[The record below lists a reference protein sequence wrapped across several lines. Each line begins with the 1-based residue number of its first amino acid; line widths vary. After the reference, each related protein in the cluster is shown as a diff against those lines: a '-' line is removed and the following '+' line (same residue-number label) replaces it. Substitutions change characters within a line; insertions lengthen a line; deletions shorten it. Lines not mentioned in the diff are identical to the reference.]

1 MVKITGRL
9 TQILAEIILVLNIL
23 DWAKKGIDLG
33 VGEILLTSIDNEG
46 TRKGFDIK
54 LIESFSKFLKNQNIS
69 IPLIVS
75 GGMGKLED
83 LNDLYNIEFIDTV
96 AIADLLHYKRKSIQQ
111 IKSYA
116 NDIGFEI
123 RKV

>member
-1 MVKITGRL
+1 M
-9 TQILAEIILVLNIL
+9 
-23 DWAKKGIDLG
+23 
-33 VGEILLTSIDNEG
+33 
-46 TRKGFDIK
+46 
-54 LIESFSKFLKNQNIS
+54 KNQNIS

-83 LNDLYNIEFIDTV
+83 LNDLYNIDFIDTV

-123 RKV
+123 RKFNDFDFRLWSWKFIKYSKSI

>member
-1 MVKITGRL
+1 
-9 TQILAEIILVLNIL
+9 
-23 DWAKKGIDLG
+23 
-33 VGEILLTSIDNEG
+33 
-46 TRKGFDIK
+46 
-54 LIESFSKFLKNQNIS
+54 
-69 IPLIVS
+69 
-75 GGMGKLED
+75 MGKLED